1 MLKDVPLCALPY
13 TSVLA
18 METVDVR
25 PAEPQDLQVLRRL
38 FEEFHEF
45 HALGIPERLRRL
57 DEGGYDPSTL
67 LDGLRKILD
76 DDNAE
81 ILLVRVAGRPVG
93 LAEVVVRRE
102 ENEGLRVGRAYG
114 YLQSLVVHEPF
125 RGFGVGARLLE
136 AAERWSKSMGAAE
149 MRLDT
154 WEFAQGPLGFYE
166 KAGYR
171 TLRRT
176 LVREL

>member
-1 MLKDVPLCALPY
+1 MDY
-13 TSVLA
+13 
-18 METVDVR
+18 VDVR
-25 PAEPQDLQVLRRL
+25 PAQPRDLHVLHLL

-45 HALGIPERLRRL
+45 HALGVPDRLRRL

-76 DDNAE
+76 DDGAE
-81 ILLVRVAGRPVG
+81 IFLAWVAGRPVG

-102 ENEGLRVGRAYG
+102 EDEALRVGRAYG
-114 YLQSLVVHEPF
+114 YLRSLVVHEPF
-125 RGFGVGARLLE
+125 RGHGVGARLVE
-136 AAERWSKSMGAAE
+136 AAERWSKGVGAAE

-154 WEFAQGPLGFYE
+154 WEFAGGPLRFYE
-166 KAGYR
+166 KAGYQ